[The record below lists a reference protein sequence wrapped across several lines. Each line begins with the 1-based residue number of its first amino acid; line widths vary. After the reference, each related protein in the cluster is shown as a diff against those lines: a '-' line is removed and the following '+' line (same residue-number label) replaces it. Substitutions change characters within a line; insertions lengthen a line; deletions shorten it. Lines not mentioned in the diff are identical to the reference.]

1 MNIRVIVPVVFI
13 ALAAASR
20 LLPHPPDF
28 TPLAA
33 MALFGG
39 AYFSD
44 RRVAFAVPCIALL
57 LSDLVLGL
65 HGMMPFVYLG
75 FGVTV
80 LIGMA
85 LRGKVRVLPVAG
97 AAIASSVLFFIVTNF
112 GVWLVGDMYP
122 RDVGGLVLCYIAA
135 IPFFQYSLVG
145 DFVYT
150 GLLFGGMEMAGRYLR
165 STPSVIPD

>member
-1 MNIRVIVPVVFI
+1 MNVRVIVPVVFI

-33 MALFGG
+33 MALFGV

-44 RRVAFAVPCIALL
+44 RRVAFAVPFIALL

-75 FGVTV
+75 FGATV

-112 GVWLVGDMYP
+112 GVWQVGDMYP
-122 RDVGGLVLCYIAA
+122 HDVSGLVLCYIAA
-135 IPFFQYSLVG
+135 IPFFQYSLAG
-145 DFVYT
+145 DFLYT
-150 GLLFGGMEMAGRYLR
+150 GLLFGGMMAQRYFR

>member
-1 MNIRVIVPVVFI
+1 MNVRLIVPVILI

-33 MALFGG
+33 MALFAG

-44 RRVAFAVPCIALL
+44 RRIAFAVPFVALL

-65 HGMMPFVYLG
+65 HGTMPFVYLG

-80 LIGMA
+80 LIGTA

-97 AAIASSVLFFIVTNF
+97 AAIASSVVFFVVTNF
-112 GVWLVGDMYP
+112 GVWLIGDMYP
-122 RDVGGLVLCYIAA
+122 HDVGGLMLCYIAG
-135 IPFFQYSLVG
+135 IPFFQYSVVG
-145 DFVYT
+145 DFLYT
-150 GLLFGGMEMAGRYLR
+150 GLLFGGMAMVERYLH
-165 STPSVIPD
+165 SASHAIPD

>member
-1 MNIRVIVPVVFI
+1 MNIRLIVPVVLI

-20 LLPHPPDF
+20 FLPHPPDF

-44 RRVAFAVPCIALL
+44 RRIAFAVPFIALL

-65 HGMMPFVYLG
+65 HGTMPFVYLG

-85 LRGKVRVLPVAG
+85 LRGNTGVAVAG
-97 AAIASSVLFFIVTNF
+97 AAIASSVLFFVVTNF
-112 GVWLVGDMYP
+112 GSG
-122 RDVGGLVLCYIAA
+122 
-135 IPFFQYSLVG
+135 
-145 DFVYT
+145 
-150 GLLFGGMEMAGRYLR
+150 
-165 STPSVIPD
+165 

>member
-1 MNIRVIVPVVFI
+1 
-13 ALAAASR
+13 
-20 LLPHPPDF
+20 
-28 TPLAA
+28 
-33 MALFGG
+33 
-39 AYFSD
+39 
-44 RRVAFAVPCIALL
+44 
-57 LSDLVLGL
+57 
-65 HGMMPFVYLG
+65 
-75 FGVTV
+75 
-80 LIGMA
+80 MA

>member
-1 MNIRVIVPVVFI
+1 MNVRLIVPIVFI

-20 LLPHPPDF
+20 LFPHPPDF

-44 RRVAFAVPCIALL
+44 RRVAFAVPFIALL

-65 HGMMPFVYLG
+65 HQTMPFVYLG
-75 FGVTV
+75 FGATV
-80 LIGMA
+80 FIGMA

-122 RDVGGLVLCYIAA
+122 HDVGGLVLCYIAA
-135 IPFFQYSLVG
+135 IPFFQYSLMG
-145 DFVYT
+145 DFLYT
-150 GLLFGGMEMAGRYLR
+150 GLLFGGMAMAERYLW

>member
-1 MNIRVIVPVVFI
+1 MNVRLIVPVILI

-44 RRVAFAVPCIALL
+44 RRIAFAVPFIALL

-65 HGMMPFVYLG
+65 HGTMPFVYLG

-97 AAIASSVLFFIVTNF
+97 AAIASSVLFFVVTNF
-112 GVWLVGDMYP
+112 GVWLIGDMYP
-122 RDVGGLVLCYIAA
+122 HDVGGLMLCYIAA
-135 IPFFQYSLVG
+135 IPFFQYSVAG
-145 DFVYT
+145 DFLYT
-150 GLLFGGMEMAGRYLR
+150 GLLFGGMAMVERYLQ
-165 STPSVIPD
+165 STSRAIPD

>member
-1 MNIRVIVPVVFI
+1 MNVRLIVPIILI

-44 RRVAFAVPCIALL
+44 RRIAFALPFIALL

-65 HGMMPFVYLG
+65 HGTMPFVYLG
-75 FGVTV
+75 FGATV

-97 AAIASSVLFFIVTNF
+97 AAITSSVLFFVLTNF
-112 GVWLVGDMYP
+112 GVWLIGDMYP
-122 RDVGGLVLCYIAA
+122 RDVGGLMLCYIAA
-135 IPFFQYSLVG
+135 IPFFQYSVAG
-145 DFVYT
+145 DFLYT
-150 GLLFGGMEMAGRYLR
+150 GLLFGGMAVVERYLQPA
-165 STPSVIPD
+165 SHAIPD